1 MNEDT
6 GSAALQFSSTI
17 IGVLLTGLLFT
28 VPAVFLPKT
37 SKTLFAKIEL
47 AFSRF
52 AERRALA
59 LCVLFFAVVGIR
71 LVLLPFLP
79 VPVPGI
85 HDEFS
90 YLLMADTFAH
100 GRLANPPHPMW
111 MSFETFHVNWF
122 PTYSSIYPPAQG
134 FALALGQ
141 LLGHPWI
148 GVLLSDSAMCVVILW
163 MLQAWMPSRWAF
175 LGATLVA
182 LKFGF
187 SSYWMNSYWGGAVAA
202 IGGALLLG
210 ALPRILRRGSTPA
223 DTSASTPKHA
233 LLLGLG
239 IAILA
244 NSRPYEGL
252 LLCLPA
258 GGYFLWWLFQKSP
271 PRAKPHLY
279 IRNIIIPLA
288 ATLLAMTAFMSYYN
302 WRVTGNPLLL
312 PHTLNVRTYH
322 TAPMFIWQHAKPPRQ
337 YNNAQFEDF
346 YNDFEREEYH
356 TTFIDFKSVSWLKV
370 TRYTT
375 TYSWMGILLIVSW
388 LPFAFLDRRMR
399 LLSLSFFLCV
409 PGLFA
414 VVWSNSHYVAP
425 LTCLFFALIVQAIRH
440 LRTVRIAGRP
450 IGIALSWATM
460 ALLAFDIGGA
470 VAHRSCD
477 PIWWT
482 CQGDVSRAAIQKK
495 LENTAGRHLV
505 IVRYGEDHNIHDE
518 WVYNGAEIDGA
529 KVLWARELAAEQ
541 NQKLFECFKDRQIWL
556 VTPDTDNTYL
566 EPYSP
571 PESPPDP

>member
-1 MNEDT
+1 MPGFQDT
-6 GSAALQFSSTI
+6 TALQTLRTVAIS
-17 IGVLLTGLLFT
+17 GVLTLILGIIALLFPNIANHFFRR
-28 VPAVFLPKT
+28 VEQ
-37 SKTLFAKIEL
+37 S
-47 AFSRF
+47 FSRF
-52 AERRALA
+52 AERKTLA
-59 LCVLFFAVVGIR
+59 IIALFFSVIILR
-71 LVLLPFLP
+71 LAALPLLP

-100 GRLANPPHPMW
+100 GRLANPSHPMW
-111 MSFETFHVNWF
+111 VSFETFHVNWL
-122 PTYSSIYPPAQG
+122 PKYASIYPPAQG

-141 LLGHPWI
+141 ILGHHWI
-148 GVLLSDSAMCVVILW
+148 GVVLSDSAMCVVILW

-356 TTFIDFKSVSWLKV
+356 TTFIDFK
-370 TRYTT
+370 
-375 TYSWMGILLIVSW
+375 
-388 LPFAFLDRRMR
+388 
-399 LLSLSFFLCV
+399 
-409 PGLFA
+409 
-414 VVWSNSHYVAP
+414 
-425 LTCLFFALIVQAIRH
+425 
-440 LRTVRIAGRP
+440 
-450 IGIALSWATM
+450 
-460 ALLAFDIGGA
+460 
-470 VAHRSCD
+470 
-477 PIWWT
+477 
-482 CQGDVSRAAIQKK
+482 
-495 LENTAGRHLV
+495 
-505 IVRYGEDHNIHDE
+505 
-518 WVYNGAEIDGA
+518 
-529 KVLWARELAAEQ
+529 
-541 NQKLFECFKDRQIWL
+541 
-556 VTPDTDNTYL
+556 
-566 EPYSP
+566 
-571 PESPPDP
+571 

>member
-6 GSAALQFSSTI
+6 SGAALQFSSTI
-17 IGVLLTGLLFT
+17 IGVLLTGLFFCLL
-28 VPAVFLPKT
+28 AVLLPKT
-37 SKTLFAKIEL
+37 SKAFFTKIERAL
-47 AFSRF
+47 SRL
-52 AERRALA
+52 AERKTLS
-59 LCVLFFAVVGIR
+59 LCILFLAVVGIR
-71 LVLLPFLP
+71 LLLLPFLP

-122 PTYSSIYPPAQG
+122 PNYCSMYPPAQG
-134 FALALGQ
+134 FVLALGQ

-148 GVLLSDSAMCVVILW
+148 GVLLSDAAMCAAILW
-163 MLQAWMPSRWAF
+163 MLQAWMPARWAF
-175 LGATLVA
+175 LGAVLVA
-182 LKFGF
+182 LKFGV

-202 IGGALLLG
+202 TGGALLLG
-210 ALPRILRRGSTPA
+210 ALPRIVWAGRTPVKTSEST
-223 DTSASTPKHA
+223 TKHA

-258 GGYFLWWLFQKSP
+258 SAYFLRWLARKRPAQALSQT
-271 PRAKPHLY
+271 
-279 IRNIIIPLA
+279 RNVIVPLA
-288 ATLLAMTAFMSYYN
+288 ATLLVMAAFMGYYN
-302 WRVTGNPLLL
+302 WRVTRNLLLL

-322 TAPMFIWQHAKPPRQ
+322 TAPMFIWQHAKPERH

-356 TTFIDFKSVSWLKV
+356 TTLGDFKSVSWLKI
-370 TRYTT
+370 TRYAT
-375 TYSWMGILLIVSW
+375 TYFWTGLLLILPW
-388 LPFAFLDRRMR
+388 LPLAFLDKETR
-399 LLSLSFFLCV
+399 LLSVSFFICV

-425 LTCLFFALIVQAIRH
+425 LTCVFFALIVQAIRH

-450 IGIALSWATM
+450 IGMALSWATV
-460 ALLAFDIGGA
+460 ALLACDIGGA
-470 VAHRSCD
+470 VTHRSCD

-495 LENTAGRHLV
+495 LENTAGKHLV
-505 IVRYGEDHNIHDE
+505 VVRYGEDHNIHDE

-529 KVLWARELAAEQ
+529 KVLWARELTAEQ
-541 NQKLFECFKDRQIWL
+541 NQKLFEYFKNRQIWL
-556 VTPDTDNTYL
+556 VTPDKDNTYL